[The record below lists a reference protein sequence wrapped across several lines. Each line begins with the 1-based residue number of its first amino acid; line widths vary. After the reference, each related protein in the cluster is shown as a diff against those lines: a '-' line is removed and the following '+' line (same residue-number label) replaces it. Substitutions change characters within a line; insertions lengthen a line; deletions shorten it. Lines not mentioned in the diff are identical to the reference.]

1 MYLDAYFLLYQFYF
15 FSCSL
20 GNKIYFIY
28 SVCHQCMYSFIV
40 CWIQRTECKRK
51 KKTWSL
57 PLRILESRRNM
68 CKQPTKMI
76 SSNIYRKYSVNI
88 KISGWVEEGWR
99 EVTDISNMK
108 KLSELLFKR
117 WAEIL
122 QVKKGMWVWTYLGE
136 RNEVGERGESCS
148 LLVIHTVY

>member
-1 MYLDAYFLLYQFYF
+1 
-15 FSCSL
+15 
-20 GNKIYFIY
+20 
-28 SVCHQCMYSFIV
+28 
-40 CWIQRTECKRK
+40 
-51 KKTWSL
+51 
-57 PLRILESRRNM
+57 M

-117 WAEIL
+117 
-122 QVKKGMWVWTYLGE
+122 
-136 RNEVGERGESCS
+136 
-148 LLVIHTVY
+148 